1 MFLPAKHGWA
11 IRLGNW
17 KNNTMKTSIQ
27 QVIVQKDCPLNH
39 ALKQMDEINRK
50 LLIVANDDGTFFSLL
65 SIGDIQRAI
74 IRNLPLN
81 TKVSEIVRQDI
92 TVAHPEDDLEKVKQ
106 RMQIRRNELMPIID
120 SQNRVVDIIFWED
133 LFEEKRSVLPEERQ
147 LNLPVVIM
155 AGGRGTRLAP
165 LTNVWPKPL
174 IPVNEKTIIEDIMDQ
189 FVEVGCNE
197 FYLSVNYKAEVIQ
210 QYFENLN
217 SSCYQISYIQEK
229 KPLGTA
235 GSLYLLR
242 DKIHSTFFVSNCDIL
257 IDEDYAAIYEYH
269 RTHHNEITIVAAIK
283 SFPIPYGTIET
294 GEGGQLK
301 SIQEK
306 PELSFKINT
315 GMYILEPNLL
325 QEIPEDEFL
334 HITTLI
340 EKLHQEGRKVGV
352 FPVSEGSWSDIG
364 NWEEYI
370 KKFVKG

>member
-1 MFLPAKHGWA
+1 
-11 IRLGNW
+11 
-17 KNNTMKTSIQ
+17 MKTTFQQISIR
-27 QVIVQKDCPLNH
+27 KDCSLQN

-50 LLIVANDDGTFFSLL
+50 LLIVLNENDSFFSLL

-81 TKVSEIVRQDI
+81 TKISEIVRQDI
-92 TVAHPEDDLEKVKQ
+92 TVAHPEDDLEKVKE
-106 RMQIRRNELMPIID
+106 RMKIRRNELMPVID
-120 SQNRVVDIIFWED
+120 SQNQIIDVIFWED
-133 LFEEKRSVLPEERQ
+133 LFEEKRSTLPEDKKI
-147 LNLPVVIM
+147 NLPVVIM

-174 IPVNEKTIIEDIMDQ
+174 IPVNQKTIVEDIMDQ
-189 FVEVGCNE
+189 FVEIGCNE

-210 QYFENLN
+210 QYFDNLN
-217 SSCYQISYIQEK
+217 NPFYKITYIREE

-235 GSLYLLR
+235 GSLYLLK
-242 DKIHSTFFVSNCDIL
+242 DKIHSAFFISNCDIL
-257 IDEDYAAIYEYH
+257 IEEDFTSIYEYH
-269 RTHHNEITIVAAIK
+269 KTHHNEITIVAAIK
-283 SFPIPYGTIET
+283 NFPIPYGTIET

-315 GMYILEPNLL
+315 GMYILEPNLI
-325 QEIPEDEFL
+325 QEIPKNDFFL
-334 HITTLI
+334 ITTLI
-340 EKLHQEGRKVGV
+340 EKLRKEGRKVGV
-352 FPVSEGSWSDIG
+352 FPVSEGSWKDIG

>member
-1 MFLPAKHGWA
+1 
-11 IRLGNW
+11 
-17 KNNTMKTSIQ
+17 MKTTFQQISIR
-27 QVIVQKDCPLNH
+27 KDCSLQH

-81 TKVSEIVRQDI
+81 THVSEIVRQDI
-92 TVAHPEDDLEKVKQ
+92 TVARSEDNLEKVKQ
-106 RMQIRRNELMPIID
+106 RMKIRRNEFMPVIN
-120 SQNRVVDIIFWED
+120 SQNQVIDVIFWED
-133 LFEEKRSVLPEERQ
+133 LFEEKRSVLPQERQ

-174 IPVNEKTIIEDIMDQ
+174 IPVNQKTIVEDIMDR
-189 FVEVGCNE
+189 FVEVGCND

-210 QYFENLN
+210 QYFDNLSN
-217 SSCYQISYIQEK
+217 PFYTITYIREE

-235 GSLYLLR
+235 GSLYLLK

-257 IDEDYAAIYEYH
+257 IEEDYASIYEYH
-269 RTHHNEITIVAAIK
+269 RTHQNEITIVAAIK

-315 GMYILEPNLL
+315 GMYILEPNLI
-325 QEIPEDEFL
+325 QEIPQNDFF

-340 EKLHQEGRKVGV
+340 EKLHKESRKVGV
-352 FPVSEGSWSDIG
+352 FPVSEGSWKDIG

>member
-1 MFLPAKHGWA
+1 
-11 IRLGNW
+11 
-17 KNNTMKTSIQ
+17 MKTSIQ
-27 QVIVQKDCPLNH
+27 QIIIQKDCSLH
-39 ALKQMDEINRK
+39 SALKQMDEISRK
-50 LLIVANDDGTFFSLL
+50 LLIVLNEDGTFFSLL
-65 SIGDIQRAI
+65 SIGDIQRSI

-81 TKVSEIVRQDI
+81 TKISEIVRQDI

-106 RMQIRRNELMPIID
+106 QMQIRRNELMPIID
-120 SQNRVVDIIFWED
+120 SQNRVVDVIFWED
-133 LFEEKRSVLPEERQ
+133 LFEENRSVLPEEKK

-174 IPVNEKTIIEDIMDQ
+174 IPVNEKTIIEDIMDK

-197 FYLSVNYKAEVIQ
+197 FYLSVNYKAKVIK

-217 SSCYQISYIQEK
+217 SSIYQISYIQEK

-257 IDEDYAAIYEYH
+257 IDEDYTAIYDYH
-269 RTHHNEITIVAAIK
+269 KFNHNEITMVAAIK

-325 QEIPEDEFL
+325 QEIPENEFL

-340 EKLHQEGRKVGV
+340 EKLHNEERKVGV

-364 NWEEYI
+364 SWEEYLLQL
-370 KKFVKG
+370 KNRHV

>member
-1 MFLPAKHGWA
+1 
-11 IRLGNW
+11 
-17 KNNTMKTSIQ
+17 MKTTLQQISIR
-27 QVIVQKDCPLNH
+27 KDCSLQH

-50 LLIVANDDGTFFSLL
+50 LLIVLNEDGTFFSLL

-74 IRNLPLN
+74 IRNLPFN
-81 TKVSEIVRQDI
+81 TRILEIVRQDI

-106 RMQIRRNELMPIID
+106 RMKIRRNEFMPVID
-120 SQNRVVDIIFWED
+120 SQNQIIDVIFWED
-133 LFEEKRSVLPEERQ
+133 LFEEKRSALPEDKK

-174 IPVNEKTIIEDIMDQ
+174 IPINQKTIVEDIMDR

-210 QYFENLN
+210 QYFDNLN
-217 SSCYQISYIQEK
+217 YPFYKITYIREE

-235 GSLYLLR
+235 GSLYLLK
-242 DKIHSTFFVSNCDIL
+242 DKIYSTFFVSNCDIL
-257 IDEDYAAIYEYH
+257 IEEDYAAIYEYH
-269 RTHHNEITIVAAIK
+269 RTHQNEITIVAAIK

-315 GMYILEPNLL
+315 GMYILEPNLI
-325 QEIPEDEFL
+325 QEIPENELF

-340 EKLHQEGRKVGV
+340 EKLHKESRKVGV
-352 FPVSEGSWSDIG
+352 FPVSEGSWKDIG

-370 KKFVKG
+370 KKFVKD

>member
-1 MFLPAKHGWA
+1 
-11 IRLGNW
+11 
-17 KNNTMKTSIQ
+17 MKTTIQ
-27 QVIVQKDCPLNH
+27 QVSIQKERSLH
-39 ALKQMDEINRK
+39 SALKQMDEINRK
-50 LLIVANDDGTFFSLL
+50 LLIVLNEDDSFFSLL

-81 TKVSEIVRQDI
+81 THVSEIVRQDI
-92 TVAHPEDDLEKVKQ
+92 TVAHPEDNLEKIKE
-106 RMQIRRNELMPIID
+106 RMKIRRNEFMPVIDRQNRIID
-120 SQNRVVDIIFWED
+120 VIFWD
-133 LFEEKRSVLPEERQ
+133 NLFEEKRSALPEDKE

-174 IPVNEKTIIEDIMDQ
+174 IPINKKTIIEDIMDK

-197 FYLSVNYKAEVIQ
+197 FYLSVNYKAEVIK

-217 SSCYQISYIQEK
+217 SPCYKISYIQEK

-242 DKIHSTFFVSNCDIL
+242 DKIHATFFVSNCDIL
-257 IDEDYAAIYEYH
+257 INDDYAAIYEYH
-269 RTHHNEITIVAAIK
+269 KTNHNEITMVGAMK

-315 GMYILEPNLL
+315 GMYILEPDLL
-325 QEIPEDEFL
+325 HEIPEDEFF

-340 EKLHQEGRKVGV
+340 EKLHNEGRKVGV
-352 FPVSEGSWSDIG
+352 FPISEGSWNDIG
-364 NWEEYI
+364 SWQEYLLQ
-370 KKFVKG
+370 VKNRHV

>member
-1 MFLPAKHGWA
+1 
-11 IRLGNW
+11 
-17 KNNTMKTSIQ
+17 MKTTIEQICIQKSSSIR
-27 QVIVQKDCPLNH
+27 H

-50 LLIVANDDGTFFSLL
+50 LLIVLNEDDSFFSLL

-81 TKVSEIVRQDI
+81 TRLSEIVRQDI
-92 TVAHPEDDLEKVKQ
+92 TVARSEDNLEKVKE
-106 RMQIRRNELMPIID
+106 RMKIRRNEFMPVID
-120 SQNRVVDIIFWED
+120 SQNQVIEVIFWED
-133 LFEEKRSVLPEERQ
+133 LFEEKRSALPEDKK

-174 IPVNEKTIIEDIMDQ
+174 IPINKKTIIEDIMDK

-197 FYLSVNYKAEVIQ
+197 FYLSVNYKAEVIK
-210 QYFENLN
+210 QYLENLN
-217 SSCYQISYIQEK
+217 SSYYKISYIQEK
-229 KPLGTA
+229 KPLGTV
-235 GSLYLLR
+235 GSLYLLS
-242 DKIHSTFFVSNCDIL
+242 DKINSTFFVSNCDIL
-257 IDEDYAAIYEYH
+257 IDEDYAAIYAYH
-269 RTHHNEITIVAAIK
+269 KANHNEITIVAAIK

-294 GEGGQLK
+294 SEGGQLK

-306 PELSFKINT
+306 PEFSFKINT
-315 GMYILEPNLL
+315 GMYILEPNLI
-325 QEIPEDEFL
+325 QEIPQNDFF

-340 EKLHQEGRKVGV
+340 EKLHKESRKVGV
-352 FPVSEGSWSDIG
+352 FPVSEGSWKDIG

>member
-1 MFLPAKHGWA
+1 
-11 IRLGNW
+11 
-17 KNNTMKTSIQ
+17 MKTGIQ
-27 QVIVQKDCPLNH
+27 QVIIKKDRPLHH

-50 LLIVANDDGTFFSLL
+50 LLIVINEDGTFFSLL

-74 IRNLPLN
+74 IRNLPLD
-81 TKVSEIVRQDI
+81 TKISEVVRQDI
-92 TVAHPEDDLEKVKQ
+92 TVAHPEDDLQKVKQ

-120 SQNRVVDIIFWED
+120 SQNQVVDVIFWED
-133 LFEEKRSVLPEERQ
+133 LFEEKRSVLLEERK

-165 LTNVWPKPL
+165 LTNIWPKPL
-174 IPVNEKTIIEDIMDQ
+174 IPVNEKTIIEDIMDK

-197 FYLSVNYKAEVIQ
+197 FYLSVNYKAEVIK

-217 SSCYQISYIQEK
+217 SSYYQISYIQEE

-235 GSLYLLR
+235 GSLYLLK
-242 DKIHSTFFVSNCDIL
+242 DKIHSAFFVTNCDIL
-257 IDEDYAAIYEYH
+257 IDEDYTAIYDYH
-269 RTHHNEITIVAAIK
+269 KANHNEITMVAAIK

-294 GEGGQLK
+294 KEGGQLN

-315 GMYILEPNLL
+315 GMYILESNLL
-325 QEIPEDEFL
+325 EEIPENEFL

-364 NWEEYI
+364 TWDEYI
-370 KKFVKG
+370 KKFMKRLK

>member
-1 MFLPAKHGWA
+1 
-11 IRLGNW
+11 
-17 KNNTMKTSIQ
+17 MKTSIQ
-27 QVIVQKDCPLNH
+27 QVIVQKDCPLHH

-50 LLIVANDDGTFFSLL
+50 LLIVANNDGTFFSLL

-81 TKVSEIVRQDI
+81 TKVSEIVRQDV

-106 RMQIRRNELMPIID
+106 RMKIRRNELMPIID

-133 LFEEKRSVLPEERQ
+133 LFTESRLAVSEDKK

-155 AGGRGTRLAP
+155 AGGKGTRLAP

-174 IPVNEKTIIEDIMDQ
+174 IPINKKTIIEDIMDK
-189 FVEVGCNE
+189 FVEVGCDE
-197 FYLSVNYKAEVIQ
+197 FYLSVNYKANVIK

-217 SSCYQISYIQEK
+217 SPSYKISYIQEK

-235 GSLYLLR
+235 GSLYLLK
-242 DKIHSTFFVSNCDIL
+242 DKIFSTFFVSNCDIL

-294 GEGGQLK
+294 GDGGQLK

-315 GMYILEPNLL
+315 GMYILEPDLI
-325 QEIPEDEFL
+325 QEIPENEFF

-340 EKLHQEGRKVGV
+340 ENVHNEGRKVGV
-352 FPVSEGSWSDIG
+352 FPISEGSWNDIG
-364 NWEEYI
+364 TWNEYI
-370 KKFVKG
+370 KKFVKD

>member
-1 MFLPAKHGWA
+1 
-11 IRLGNW
+11 
-17 KNNTMKTSIQ
+17 MKTTFQQISIR
-27 QVIVQKDCPLNH
+27 KDCSLQH

-50 LLIVANDDGTFFSLL
+50 LLIVLNENDSFFSLL

-81 TKVSEIVRQDI
+81 TKISEIVRQDI
-92 TVAHPEDDLEKVKQ
+92 TVAHPEDDLEKVKE
-106 RMQIRRNELMPIID
+106 RMKIRRNELMPVID
-120 SQNRVVDIIFWED
+120 SQNQIIDVIFWED
-133 LFEEKRSVLPEERQ
+133 LFEEKRSTLPEDKK

-174 IPVNEKTIIEDIMDQ
+174 IPVNQKTIVEDIMDQ
-189 FVEVGCNE
+189 FVEIGCNE

-210 QYFENLN
+210 QYFDNLN
-217 SSCYQISYIQEK
+217 NPFYKITYIREK

-235 GSLYLLR
+235 GSLYLLK

-257 IDEDYAAIYEYH
+257 IEEDFTSIYEYH
-269 RTHHNEITIVAAIK
+269 KTHHNEITIVAAIK
-283 SFPIPYGTIET
+283 SFSIPYGTIET

-315 GMYILEPNLL
+315 GMYILEPNLI
-325 QEIPEDEFL
+325 QEIPKNDFFL
-334 HITTLI
+334 ITTLI
-340 EKLHQEGRKVGV
+340 EKLRKEGRKVGV
-352 FPVSEGSWSDIG
+352 FPVSEGSWKDIG

>member
-1 MFLPAKHGWA
+1 
-11 IRLGNW
+11 
-17 KNNTMKTSIQ
+17 MKTTFQQISIR
-27 QVIVQKDCPLNH
+27 KDCSLQH

-50 LLIVANDDGTFFSLL
+50 LLIVLNENDSFFSLL

-81 TKVSEIVRQDI
+81 TKISEIVRQDI

-106 RMQIRRNELMPIID
+106 RMKIRRNEFMPVID
-120 SQNRVVDIIFWED
+120 SQNQIIDVIFWED
-133 LFEEKRSVLPEERQ
+133 LFEEKRSTLPEDKK

-174 IPVNEKTIIEDIMDQ
+174 IPINQKTIVEDIMDR

-210 QYFENLN
+210 QYFDNLDN
-217 SSCYQISYIQEK
+217 PFYKITYIREE

-235 GSLYLLR
+235 GSLYLLK

-257 IDEDYAAIYEYH
+257 IEEDYAAIYEYH
-269 RTHHNEITIVAAIK
+269 RTHQNEITIVAAIK

-315 GMYILEPNLL
+315 GMYILEPDLI
-325 QEIPEDEFL
+325 QEIPENELF

-340 EKLHQEGRKVGV
+340 EKLHKESRKVGV
-352 FPVSEGSWSDIG
+352 FPVSEGSWKDIG

>member
-1 MFLPAKHGWA
+1 
-11 IRLGNW
+11 
-17 KNNTMKTSIQ
+17 
-27 QVIVQKDCPLNH
+27 
-39 ALKQMDEINRK
+39 MDEINRK

-74 IRNLPLN
+74 IKNLPIN
-81 TKVSEIVRQDI
+81 TKVSEIVRQDV

-106 RMQIRRNELMPIID
+106 RMKIRRNELMPIID

-133 LFEEKRSVLPEERQ
+133 LFTESRLTVSEDKK

-155 AGGRGTRLAP
+155 AGGKGTRLAP

-174 IPVNEKTIIEDIMDQ
+174 IPINKKTIIEDIMDK

-197 FYLSVNYKAEVIQ
+197 FYLSVNYKADVIK

-217 SSCYQISYIQEK
+217 SSYYKISYIQEE

-257 IDEDYAAIYEYH
+257 IDEDYAALYNYH
-269 RTHHNEITIVAAIK
+269 KANYNEITMVAAIK
-283 SFPIPYGTIET
+283 SFLIPYGTIET

-325 QEIPEDEFL
+325 QEIPKNNFL

-340 EKLHQEGRKVGV
+340 EKLHQEERKVGV
-352 FPVSEGSWSDIG
+352 FPVSEGSWKDIG
-364 NWEEYI
+364 TWNEYI
-370 KKFVKG
+370 KKFVKD

>member
-1 MFLPAKHGWA
+1 
-11 IRLGNW
+11 
-17 KNNTMKTSIQ
+17 MKTTIEQICIPKSSSIR
-27 QVIVQKDCPLNH
+27 H

-50 LLIVANDDGTFFSLL
+50 LLIVLNKDDSFFSLL
-65 SIGDIQRAI
+65 SIGDIQRTI
-74 IRNLPLN
+74 IRNLPSN
-81 TKVSEIVRQDI
+81 TRLSEIVRQDI
-92 TVAHPEDDLEKVKQ
+92 TVAHPEDNLEKVKE
-106 RMQIRRNELMPIID
+106 RMKIRRNELMPVIDSKNQIID
-120 SQNRVVDIIFWED
+120 VIFWED
-133 LFEEKRSVLPEERQ
+133 IFEEKRSALPEDKK

-174 IPVNEKTIIEDIMDQ
+174 IPVNQKTIVEDIMDR

-210 QYFENLN
+210 QYFDNLN
-217 SSCYQISYIQEK
+217 YPFYKITYIREK

-235 GSLYLLR
+235 GSLYLLK
-242 DKIHSTFFVSNCDIL
+242 DKIHSTFFVSNCNIL
-257 IDEDYAAIYEYH
+257 IEEDFTSIYGYH
-269 RTHHNEITIVAAIK
+269 KTHQNEITIVAAIK
-283 SFPIPYGTIET
+283 SCPIPYGTIET

-315 GMYILEPNLL
+315 GMYILEPNLI
-325 QEIPEDEFL
+325 QEIPKNDFF

-340 EKLHQEGRKVGV
+340 EKLHREGRKVGV
-352 FPVSEGSWSDIG
+352 LPVSEGSWKDIG

-370 KKFVKG
+370 KKFAKG

>member
-1 MFLPAKHGWA
+1 
-11 IRLGNW
+11 
-17 KNNTMKTSIQ
+17 MKTAFQQISIR
-27 QVIVQKDCPLNH
+27 KDCSLQH
-39 ALKQMDEINRK
+39 ALKQMDEIKRK
-50 LLIVANDDGTFFSLL
+50 LLIVLNENDSFFSLL

-81 TKVSEIVRQDI
+81 TKISEIVRQDI

-106 RMQIRRNELMPIID
+106 RMKIRRNELMPVID
-120 SQNRVVDIIFWED
+120 SQNQIIDVIFWED
-133 LFEEKRSVLPEERQ
+133 LFEEKRSALPEDKK

-174 IPVNEKTIIEDIMDQ
+174 IPINQKTIVEDIMDR

-210 QYFENLN
+210 QYFDNLN
-217 SSCYQISYIQEK
+217 NPFYKITYIREE

-235 GSLYLLR
+235 GSLYLLK

-257 IDEDYAAIYEYH
+257 IEEDYAAIYEYH
-269 RTHHNEITIVAAIK
+269 RTHQNEITIVAAIK

-315 GMYILEPNLL
+315 GMYILEPNLI
-325 QEIPEDEFL
+325 QEIPQNDFF

-340 EKLHQEGRKVGV
+340 ERLHKEGRKVGV
-352 FPVSEGSWSDIG
+352 FPVSEGSWKDIG

>member
-1 MFLPAKHGWA
+1 
-11 IRLGNW
+11 
-17 KNNTMKTSIQ
+17 MKTSIQ
-27 QVIVQKDCPLNH
+27 QIIIQKDCSLH
-39 ALKQMDEINRK
+39 SALKQMDEISRK
-50 LLIVANDDGTFFSLL
+50 LLIVLNEDGTFFSLL
-65 SIGDIQRAI
+65 SIGDIQRSI

-81 TKVSEIVRQDI
+81 TKISEIVRQDI

-106 RMQIRRNELMPIID
+106 QMQIRRNELMPIID
-120 SQNRVVDIIFWED
+120 SQNRVVDVIFWED
-133 LFEEKRSVLPEERQ
+133 LFEENRSVLPEERK

-174 IPVNEKTIIEDIMDQ
+174 IPVNEKTIIEDIMDK

-197 FYLSVNYKAEVIQ
+197 FYLSVNYKAKVIK
-210 QYFENLN
+210 QYFENIN

-269 RTHHNEITIVAAIK
+269 RTHHNEITIVAAIR

-340 EKLHQEGRKVGV
+340 EKLHNEERKVGV
-352 FPVSEGSWSDIG
+352 FPVSEGSWNDIG
-364 NWEEYI
+364 TWEEYLLQL
-370 KKFVKG
+370 KNRHV

>member
-1 MFLPAKHGWA
+1 
-11 IRLGNW
+11 
-17 KNNTMKTSIQ
+17 MKTSIQ
-27 QVIVQKDCPLNH
+27 QVIIKKDRLLHH

-50 LLIVANDDGTFFSLL
+50 LLIVINEDGTFFSLL

-74 IRNLPLN
+74 IKNLPIN
-81 TKVSEIVRQDI
+81 TKVSEIVRQDV

-106 RMQIRRNELMPIID
+106 RMKIRRNELMPIID

-133 LFEEKRSVLPEERQ
+133 LFTESRLAVSEEKK

-155 AGGRGTRLAP
+155 AGGKGTRLAP

-174 IPVNEKTIIEDIMDQ
+174 IPINKKTIIEDIMDK

-210 QYFENLN
+210 QYFDNLDN
-217 SSCYQISYIQEK
+217 PFYKITYIREE

-235 GSLYLLR
+235 GSLCLLK
-242 DKIHSTFFVSNCDIL
+242 DKIFSTFFVSNCDIL
-257 IDEDYAAIYEYH
+257 IKEDYTSIYEYH
-269 RTHHNEITIVAAIK
+269 KTHQNEITIVAAIK

-294 GEGGQLK
+294 GDGGQLK

-315 GMYILEPNLL
+315 GMYILEPDLI
-325 QEIPEDEFL
+325 QEIPENEFF

-340 EKLHQEGRKVGV
+340 ENVHNEGRKVGV
-352 FPVSEGSWSDIG
+352 FPISEGSWNDIG
-364 NWEEYI
+364 TWNEYI
-370 KKFVKG
+370 KKFMKD

>member
-1 MFLPAKHGWA
+1 
-11 IRLGNW
+11 
-17 KNNTMKTSIQ
+17 MKTSIQ

-81 TKVSEIVRQDI
+81 TKVSEIVRQDV

-106 RMQIRRNELMPIID
+106 RMKIRRNELMPIID

-133 LFEEKRSVLPEERQ
+133 LFTESRLVVSEDKK
-147 LNLPVVIM
+147 LNMPVVIM
-155 AGGRGTRLAP
+155 AGGKGTRLAP

-174 IPVNEKTIIEDIMDQ
+174 IPINKKTIIEDIMDK

-197 FYLSVNYKAEVIQ
+197 FYLSVNYKADVIK

-217 SSCYQISYIQEK
+217 SPSYKISYIQEK

-257 IDEDYAAIYEYH
+257 IEEDLTSIYEYH
-269 RTHHNEITIVAAIK
+269 KTNQNEITIVAAIK

-294 GEGGQLK
+294 GDGGQLK

-315 GMYILEPNLL
+315 GMYILEPDLI
-325 QEIPEDEFL
+325 QEIPENEFF

-340 EKLHQEGRKVGV
+340 ENVHNEGRKVGV
-352 FPVSEGSWSDIG
+352 FPISEGSWKDIG

>member
-1 MFLPAKHGWA
+1 
-11 IRLGNW
+11 
-17 KNNTMKTSIQ
+17 MKTGIQ
-27 QVIVQKDCPLNH
+27 QVIIKKDRLLHH

-50 LLIVANDDGTFFSLL
+50 LLIVINEDGTFFSLL

-74 IRNLPLN
+74 IRTLPLD
-81 TKVSEIVRQDI
+81 TKISEVVRQDI
-92 TVAHPEDDLEKVKQ
+92 TVAHPEDDLQKVKQ

-120 SQNRVVDIIFWED
+120 SQNQVVDVIFWED
-133 LFEEKRSVLPEERQ
+133 LFEEKRSVLLEERK

-165 LTNVWPKPL
+165 LTNIWPKPL
-174 IPVNEKTIIEDIMDQ
+174 IPVNEKTIIEDIMDK
-189 FVEVGCNE
+189 FVEVGCNK
-197 FYLSVNYKAEVIQ
+197 FYLSVNYKAEVIK

-235 GSLYLLR
+235 GSLYLLK
-242 DKIHSTFFVSNCDIL
+242 DKIHSTFFVTNCDIL
-257 IDEDYAAIYEYH
+257 IDEDYTAIYEYH
-269 RTHHNEITIVAAIK
+269 KANYNEITMVAAIK

-294 GEGGQLK
+294 KEGGQLK

-325 QEIPEDEFL
+325 KEIPENEFL

>member
-1 MFLPAKHGWA
+1 
-11 IRLGNW
+11 
-17 KNNTMKTSIQ
+17 MKTTFQQISIR
-27 QVIVQKDCPLNH
+27 KDCSLQH

-50 LLIVANDDGTFFSLL
+50 LLIVLNENDSFFSLL

-74 IRNLPLN
+74 IRNLPLS
-81 TKVSEIVRQDI
+81 TRVSEIVRQDI
-92 TVAHPEDDLEKVKQ
+92 TVARSEDNLEKVKE
-106 RMQIRRNELMPIID
+106 RMKIRRNELMPVID
-120 SQNRVVDIIFWED
+120 SQNQVIDVIFWED
-133 LFEEKRSVLPEERQ
+133 LFEEKRSALPEDKK

-174 IPVNEKTIIEDIMDQ
+174 IPINQKTIVEDIMDR

-210 QYFENLN
+210 QYFDNLN
-217 SSCYQISYIQEK
+217 NPFYKITYIREE

-235 GSLYLLR
+235 GSLYLLK

-257 IDEDYAAIYEYH
+257 IEEDFTNIYEYH
-269 RTHHNEITIVAAIK
+269 KTHQNEITIVAAIK

-315 GMYILEPNLL
+315 GMYILEPNVL
-325 QEIPEDEFL
+325 QEIPENEFL
-334 HITTLI
+334 YITTLI
-340 EKLHQEGRKVGV
+340 ERLHKEGRKVGV
-352 FPVSEGSWSDIG
+352 FPVSEGSWKDIG

-370 KKFVKG
+370 KRFVKG

>member
-1 MFLPAKHGWA
+1 
-11 IRLGNW
+11 
-17 KNNTMKTSIQ
+17 MKTSIQ
-27 QVIVQKDCPLNH
+27 QVIVQKDCPLHH

-81 TKVSEIVRQDI
+81 TKVSEIVRQDV

-106 RMQIRRNELMPIID
+106 RMKIRRNELMPIID

-133 LFEEKRSVLPEERQ
+133 LFTESRLAVSEDKK

-155 AGGRGTRLAP
+155 AGGKGTRLAP

-174 IPVNEKTIIEDIMDQ
+174 IPINKKTIIEDIMDK

-210 QYFENLN
+210 QYFDNLN
-217 SSCYQISYIQEK
+217 SPFYKITYIREE

-235 GSLYLLR
+235 GSLYLLK
-242 DKIHSTFFVSNCDIL
+242 DKIYSTFFVSNCDIL
-257 IDEDYAAIYEYH
+257 IEEDYAAIYEYH
-269 RTHHNEITIVAAIK
+269 RTHQNEITIVAAIK

-301 SIQEK
+301 SIHEK

-315 GMYILEPNLL
+315 GMYILEPNLI
-325 QEIPEDEFL
+325 QEIPQNDFF

-340 EKLHQEGRKVGV
+340 EKLHKESRKVGV
-352 FPVSEGSWSDIG
+352 FPVSEGSWKDIG

>member
-1 MFLPAKHGWA
+1 
-11 IRLGNW
+11 
-17 KNNTMKTSIQ
+17 
-27 QVIVQKDCPLNH
+27 
-39 ALKQMDEINRK
+39 
-50 LLIVANDDGTFFSLL
+50 
-65 SIGDIQRAI
+65 
-74 IRNLPLN
+74 
-81 TKVSEIVRQDI
+81 
-92 TVAHPEDDLEKVKQ
+92 
-106 RMQIRRNELMPIID
+106 
-120 SQNRVVDIIFWED
+120 
-133 LFEEKRSVLPEERQ
+133 
-147 LNLPVVIM
+147 M

-165 LTNVWPKPL
+165 LTNIWPKPL
-174 IPVNEKTIIEDIMDQ
+174 IPVNEKTIIEDIMDK
-189 FVEVGCNE
+189 FVEVGCNK
-197 FYLSVNYKAEVIQ
+197 FYLSVNYKAEVIK

-217 SSCYQISYIQEK
+217 SSYYQISYIQEE

-235 GSLYLLR
+235 GSLYLLK
-242 DKIHSTFFVSNCDIL
+242 DKIHSAFFVTNCDIL
-257 IDEDYAAIYEYH
+257 IDEDYTAIYDYH
-269 RTHHNEITIVAAIK
+269 KANHNEITMVAAIK

-294 GEGGQLK
+294 KEGGQLN

-325 QEIPEDEFL
+325 KEIPENEFL

>member
-1 MFLPAKHGWA
+1 
-11 IRLGNW
+11 
-17 KNNTMKTSIQ
+17 
-27 QVIVQKDCPLNH
+27 
-39 ALKQMDEINRK
+39 
-50 LLIVANDDGTFFSLL
+50 
-65 SIGDIQRAI
+65 
-74 IRNLPLN
+74 
-81 TKVSEIVRQDI
+81 
-92 TVAHPEDDLEKVKQ
+92 
-106 RMQIRRNELMPIID
+106 
-120 SQNRVVDIIFWED
+120 
-133 LFEEKRSVLPEERQ
+133 
-147 LNLPVVIM
+147 M

-174 IPVNEKTIIEDIMDQ
+174 IPINQKTIVEDIMDR

-210 QYFENLN
+210 QYFDNLN
-217 SSCYQISYIQEK
+217 SPFYKITYIREE

-235 GSLYLLR
+235 GSLYLLK

-257 IDEDYAAIYEYH
+257 IEEDFTSIYEYH
-269 RTHHNEITIVAAIK
+269 KTHQNEITIVAAIK

-315 GMYILEPNLL
+315 GMYILEPNLI
-325 QEIPEDEFL
+325 QEIPKNDFF

-340 EKLHQEGRKVGV
+340 EKLHREGRKVGV
-352 FPVSEGSWSDIG
+352 FPVSEGSWKDIG

>member
-1 MFLPAKHGWA
+1 
-11 IRLGNW
+11 
-17 KNNTMKTSIQ
+17 MKTTIEQICIPKSSSIR
-27 QVIVQKDCPLNH
+27 H

-50 LLIVANDDGTFFSLL
+50 LLIVLNEDDSFFSLL

-81 TKVSEIVRQDI
+81 TCVSEIVRQDI
-92 TVAHPEDDLEKVKQ
+92 KVAHPEDNLEKVKE
-106 RMQIRRNELMPIID
+106 RMKIRRNEFMPVID
-120 SQNRVVDIIFWED
+120 SQNRIIDIIFWDD
-133 LFEEKRSVLPEERQ
+133 LFEEKRSTLPKDKK

-174 IPVNEKTIIEDIMDQ
+174 IPINKKTIIEDIMDK

-210 QYFENLN
+210 QYFDNLN
-217 SSCYQISYIQEK
+217 NPFYTITYIREE

-257 IDEDYAAIYEYH
+257 IDEDYAAIYDYH
-269 RTHHNEITIVAAIK
+269 KANYNEITMVAAIK
-283 SFPIPYGTIET
+283 SFLIPYGTIET

-325 QEIPEDEFL
+325 QEIPKNNFL

-352 FPVSEGSWSDIG
+352 FPVSEGSWKDIG

>member
-1 MFLPAKHGWA
+1 
-11 IRLGNW
+11 
-17 KNNTMKTSIQ
+17 MKTSIQ
-27 QVIVQKDCPLNH
+27 QVIVQKDCPLHH

-81 TKVSEIVRQDI
+81 TKVSEIVRQDV
-92 TVAHPEDDLEKVKQ
+92 TVAHPEDDLEKVKE
-106 RMQIRRNELMPIID
+106 RMKIRRNELMPVID
-120 SQNRVVDIIFWED
+120 SQNQIIDVIFWED
-133 LFEEKRSVLPEERQ
+133 LFEEKRSVLPQERQ

-174 IPVNEKTIIEDIMDQ
+174 IPINQKTIVEDIMDR

-210 QYFENLN
+210 QYFDNLN
-217 SSCYQISYIQEK
+217 SPFYKITYIREE

-235 GSLYLLR
+235 GSLYLLK
-242 DKIHSTFFVSNCDIL
+242 DKIYSTFFVSNCDIL
-257 IDEDYAAIYEYH
+257 IEEDYAAIYEYH

-294 GEGGQLK
+294 GDGGQLK

-315 GMYILEPNLL
+315 GMYILEPDLI
-325 QEIPEDEFL
+325 QEIPENEFF

-340 EKLHQEGRKVGV
+340 ENVHNEGRKVGV
-352 FPVSEGSWSDIG
+352 FPISEGSWNDIG
-364 NWEEYI
+364 TWNEYI
-370 KKFVKG
+370 KKFMKD